1 MTEQQN
7 SYRQIMK
14 ATSLFGGVQAIKI
27 IIAIIQSKFIAILLG
42 PAGMGIAGLL
52 TSTTGLVSSLTN
64 FGLGTCA
71 VKDIAAA
78 NETGNND
85 RIVTVV
91 TVFRRLVW
99 FTGIL
104 GAFITIVLSPWLSQ
118 LTFGNK
124 DYKYAF
130 AWLSVTLI
138 LNQLASGQMVL
149 LQGMRKLKYLA
160 KANVIGSLAG
170 LIISVPVYYKWGIDG
185 IVPTVILTSLTTLIL
200 ALYFGRKIQIG
211 NAKVSSGTTI
221 LEGKGMLKMGFMIS
235 LSGLI
240 TTAAAYLVR
249 IYISN
254 TGSVD
259 DVGLYTAGFAII
271 GTYVGLVFTAM
282 GTDYY
287 PRLSA
292 IAHDNQEAR
301 SLINQ
306 QAEIAILILAP
317 IIVIFLVFINWVV
330 ILLYSSQFI
339 GISGMIHWAA
349 LGMFFKAA
357 SWSISFIFLAKG
369 ASSIFFWNELITNI
383 YLLGFNILGYRLGG
397 LDGLGISFLVSY
409 VMYMFQVFFISR
421 LKYSFFFEKTF
432 VKIMTIQFLLAIACF
447 ISVKLLPIA
456 FGYIVGIIIVMFSG
470 IYSLVE
476 LDRRMDLK
484 SIMHRFKEKSFEKM
498 SYKNN

>member
-1 MTEQQN
+1 MTDQQN

-42 PAGMGIAGLL
+42 PVGMGISGLL

-64 FGLGTCA
+64 FGLGTSA

-78 NETGNND
+78 NETGNHD
-85 RIVTVV
+85 RIATVV

-99 FTGIL
+99 FTGIF
-104 GAFITIVLSPWLSQ
+104 GASITIVLSPWLSQ
-118 LTFGNK
+118 LTFGNR
-124 DYKYAF
+124 DYAIAF
-130 AWLSVTLI
+130 VWLSLTLI

-160 KANVIGSLAG
+160 KANVFGSLAG
-170 LIISVPVYYKWGIDG
+170 LLISVPIYYKLGIEG
-185 IVPTVILTSLTTLIL
+185 IVPTIILTSVTTLIL

-211 NAKVSSGTTI
+211 NTEVSSETTI
-221 LEGKGMLKMGFMIS
+221 LEGKGMLRMGFMIS

-259 DVGLYTAGFAII
+259 DVGLYNAGFAII
-271 GTYVGLVFTAM
+271 GTYVGLVFAAM

-292 IAHDNQEAR
+292 IAHDNQKAR
-301 SLINQ
+301 NLINQ

-317 IIVIFLVFINWVV
+317 IITIFLVFINWVV
-330 ILLYSSQFI
+330 ILLYSSKFI
-339 GISGMIHWAA
+339 AISGMIHWAA

-357 SWSISFIFLAKG
+357 SWSIAFIFLAKG
-369 ASSIFFWNELITNI
+369 ASNLFFWNELITNI
-383 YLLGFNILGYRLGG
+383 YLLGFNIIGYRIGG

-409 VMYMFQVFFISR
+409 ILYMMQVFFISR
-421 LKYSFFFEKTF
+421 HKYRFSFERTF
-432 VKIMTIQFLLAIACF
+432 VKVMVIQLLLAIACF
-447 ISVKLLPIA
+447 LSVKLMSA
-456 FGYIVGIIIVMFSG
+456 VYGYVAGSILILITG
-470 IYSLVE
+470 IYSLIE
-476 LDRRMDLK
+476 LDKRMNLK
-484 SIMHRFKEKSFEKM
+484 QVLANFRK
-498 SYKNN
+498 